1 MSIENTA
8 GTERQGNPFRKDFAI
23 LQGSDVVYFDNAA
36 TTQRPQCVM
45 EAMDRFNATCN
56 ANPLRGLYGWSI
68 EATDAYERA
77 RHAAAAL
84 IGAAEDAE
92 IIFTR
97 NTTESLNLVA
107 YSYGFSHLKEGDEI
121 VITVMEHHSNILPW
135 QMVCRQT
142 GARLVY
148 LEPSMDGTLS
158 EEELRRKI
166 TPRTK
171 LVSMGYVSNVL
182 GVTNPVKLAAQLA
195 HENGAI
201 FVVDGAQSTPHMA
214 VDVQEIGCD
223 FYAFSGHK
231 LLAPMGIGCLYG
243 RMELLEEMPPFMTG
257 GEMIE
262 YVDRQSAT
270 YAEVPHKFEAGTV
283 NAAGAVGLDAAISY
297 LQNVGFATVRST
309 EDTLT
314 ARMMEKLRT
323 IPEVMLYGPADP
335 ARHNGIVTFNIE
347 GCHPHDVASVL
358 DTEHIAVRAGHHCAQ
373 PLMKFLG
380 VNATVRASLYF
391 YNTEEEVDRF
401 AEAISKVRV
410 WLGY

>member
-1 MSIENTA
+1 MSATNTA
-8 GTERQGNPFRKDFAI
+8 QTPGGANPFRKDFAI
-23 LQGSDVVYFDNAA
+23 LQGSDVIYFDNAA
-36 TTQRPQCVM
+36 TTQRPRCVM

-68 EATDAYERA
+68 QATDEYERA
-77 RHAAAAL
+77 RHKAAAL
-84 IGAAEDAE
+84 IHAAQDEE

-107 YSYGFSHLKEGDEI
+107 YSYGLEHLHEGDEI

-135 QMVCRQT
+135 QMVCRRT

-148 LEPSMDGTLS
+148 LEPAMDGTLS
-158 EEELRRKI
+158 EEELRSKI
-166 TPRTK
+166 TPRTRI
-171 LVSMGYVSNVL
+171 VSMGHVSNVL
-182 GVTNPVKLAAQLA
+182 GVTNPVKLAARLA
-195 HENGAI
+195 HENGAVFI
-201 FVVDGAQSTPHMA
+201 VDGAQSTPHMP

-243 RMELLEEMPPFMTG
+243 RRDLLEEMPPFLTG

-283 NAAGAVGLDAAISY
+283 NATGAVGLGAAIDY
-297 LQNVGFATVRST
+297 LQQVGFDTVRRT
-309 EDTLT
+309 EDAL
-314 ARMMEKLRT
+314 ASRMMEQLRA
-323 IPEVMLYGPADP
+323 IPEVTLYGPEDP
-335 ARHNGIVTFNIE
+335 LRHNGIVTFNIE

-373 PLMKFLG
+373 PLMRFLG
-380 VNATVRASLYF
+380 ANATVRASLYF

-401 AEAISKVRV
+401 AEAISKVRG